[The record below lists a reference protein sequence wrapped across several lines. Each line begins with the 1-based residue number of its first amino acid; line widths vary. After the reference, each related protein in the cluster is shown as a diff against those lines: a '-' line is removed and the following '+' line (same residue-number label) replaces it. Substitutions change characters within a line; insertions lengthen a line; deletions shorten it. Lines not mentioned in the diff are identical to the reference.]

1 MNKNQLD
8 ELIGLLLDDTINE
21 TQVNELVAIISHD
34 PAALQQL
41 REQLILSDRLS
52 QYEDELRTEAS
63 FIAAVETRLVASE
76 SGSQF
81 ISDVIRSTESPKLN
95 QPNTKSSSWLL
106 LVTSVAAGALAAS
119 LFLMVFFKPVVP
131 LTNTTVTQK
140 EEPTDD
146 GVAVLTKAVDAVWNS
161 ENSPAVGVSI
171 SPQDIRLSSGLV
183 QLEFY
188 NGANVIIEGPAHLEL
203 VDSETAI
210 CHFGKVR
217 ARVPQHAQGFTI
229 LSPGVELVDLG
240 TEFGMDVS
248 QDGNTSVHVF
258 EGKVE
263 LYDLDSDR
271 DMNSRRELLV
281 GDAVEI
287 AMAGDTRSIDVEES
301 TFVSVIKLD
310 EMELKS
316 QQHRFLRWKEQS
328 DRIANDERAIAYYS
342 FQTEST
348 TSRVLV
354 NQTSENFNHLDGTIV
369 GSSWAEGRWPGKQ
382 SLEFKRPSDRVRVH
396 IPGEFES
403 LTFAAWVRVDGL
415 DRKFNT
421 LILTDEFD
429 PGEPHWQINREGQLI
444 LGVNHPDQKGHD
456 YISPTIINLQNLG
469 QWIFLA
475 TVFDAEQSTVSH
487 YLNGKRISEEA
498 LMGSTKLKIG
508 NAEIGNWGVPISRS
522 HAAIRNFNGRID
534 EMMIFDEAIGYREI
548 RSIYRVGRSR

>member
-1 MNKNQLD
+1 MNKNHLD
-8 ELIGLLLDDTINE
+8 ELIGLLLDDSIDE
-21 TQVNELVAIISHD
+21 TQINELVAIISD
-34 PAALQQL
+34 DSAALQQL

-52 QYEDELRTEAS
+52 QYEDDLRSEAS
-63 FIAAVETRLVASE
+63 FLAAIETRLVASE

-81 ISDVIRSTESPKLN
+81 ISNVIRSAELPKSN
-95 QPNTKSSSWLL
+95 QPDSKTSNWLL

-119 LFLMVFFKPVVP
+119 LFLMVFFKPSVP
-131 LTNTTVTQK
+131 PANTTVTQL

-146 GVAVLTKAVDAVWNS
+146 GVAVLTKAVDAVWND
-161 ENSPAVGVSI
+161 ENSPAVGVPI

-203 VDSETAI
+203 IDSETVI

-240 TEFGMDVS
+240 TEFGMEVS

-271 DMNSRRELLV
+271 DMNSRRELLA
-281 GDAVEI
+281 GDAVEV
-287 AMAGDTRSIDVEES
+287 AMAGETRSIEVEES
-301 TFVSVIKLD
+301 TFVSVVKLD

-316 QQHRFLRWKEQS
+316 QQERFLRWKELS
-328 DRIANDERAIAYYS
+328 VKIANDERAIAYYS

-348 TSRVLV
+348 TSRVLE
-354 NQTSENFNHLDGTIV
+354 NQTAENSNHLDGTIV

-396 IPGEFES
+396 IPGEFKS

-421 LILTDEFD
+421 LMLTDEFD

-444 LGVNHPDQKGHD
+444 LGVNHPDQKAHD
-456 YISPTIINLQNLG
+456 YKSPTIINLQNLG

-475 TVFDAEQSTVSH
+475 TVFDADNSTVSH
-487 YLNGKRISEEA
+487 FLNGKMISEEA
-498 LMGSTKLKIG
+498 LMGSTMLKIG
-508 NAEIGNWGVPISRS
+508 NAEIGNWGVPISKTR
-522 HAAIRNFNGRID
+522 AAIRNFNGRID
-534 EMMIFDEAIGYREI
+534 EMMIFDAAIADREI
-548 RSIYRVGRSR
+548 RSMYRIGRSR